1 MYTERKIIVSKSDM
15 IIRGSNARG
24 RKDKKIVIDVNDTRK
39 LPKRPKQRKAV
50 QKPKPAKKKIHSVLQ
65 RPFPPHT

>member
-1 MYTERKIIVSKSDM
+1 M

-50 QKPKPAKKKIHSVLQ
+50 QKPKAAKKKIAKTKPTKAKRTDV
-65 RPFPPHT
+65 